1 MNSAILPTP
10 SSAAGFSAPFVRV
23 VADYVQTQGHDATP
37 ILALLG
43 LSPLPS
49 ADERLRV
56 PSLKLNQALHRAA
69 QLLGD
74 EHVGLHVASLVRPA
88 HLGSLGY
95 AIMSCTRGGDGLAL
109 FEQMQSLLC
118 TELQGHYEIRGSH
131 VHARHEA
138 LGTLPDDYLF
148 WSFFIASRL
157 SFARWVSGRH
167 LVPAL
172 IELPCAAPAQV
183 QPLLD
188 FIGGPVQFHAK
199 CCRELMPA
207 DWLGLLNPNADPPI
221 HDLMTGMAK
230 RQLQA
235 HVEDVQAQQAQLTQ
249 AILRAL
255 DRGESPTLELIA
267 AELSTPARPLQRRLA
282 AQGLNFKRMVE
293 DARRE
298 RALLQLRLSNLPLP
312 QIAAQA
318 GYAETSSFHRAV
330 RRWTGMTPLQVR
342 AANKTTL
349 K

>member
-1 MNSAILPTP
+1 MTSVTLSSP
-10 SSAAGFSAPFVRV
+10 SSATGFSASFVRV
-23 VADYVQTQGHDATP
+23 VADYVQAQGHDAAP
-37 ILALLG
+37 ILDLLG
-43 LSPLPS
+43 LSPTPS
-49 ADERLRV
+49 ADDQLRV
-56 PSLKLNQALHRAA
+56 PSWRLNQALQRAS

-74 EHVGLHVASLVRPA
+74 EHIGLHVASLVRPA

-95 AIMSCTRGGDGLAL
+95 AIMSCTLGGDGLAL

-118 TELQGHYEIRGSH
+118 TELRGRYEVQGSH
-131 VHARHEA
+131 VQARHEA
-138 LGTLPDDYLF
+138 LGPLPDDYLF

-188 FIGGPVQFHAK
+188 FIGSPVHFHAK
-199 CCRELMPA
+199 VCQERMPA

-221 HDLMTGMAK
+221 HDLMTGLAK

-235 HVEDVQAQQAQLTQ
+235 HVEDAQAQQAQLTQ

-255 DRGESPTLELIA
+255 DGGESPSLELIA
-267 AELSTPARPLQRRLA
+267 AALATPPRHVQRRLA
-282 AQGLNFKRMVE
+282 AQGLTFKGLVE

-298 RALLQLRLSNLPLP
+298 RALLQLRLSNLPL
-312 QIAAQA
+312 
-318 GYAETSSFHRAV
+318 
-330 RRWTGMTPLQVR
+330 
-342 AANKTTL
+342 
-349 K
+349 